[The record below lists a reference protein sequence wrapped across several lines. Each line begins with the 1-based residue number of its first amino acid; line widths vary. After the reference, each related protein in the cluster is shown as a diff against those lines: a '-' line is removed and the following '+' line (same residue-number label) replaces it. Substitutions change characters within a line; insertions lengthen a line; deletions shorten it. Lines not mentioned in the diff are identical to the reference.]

1 MRVIDLHVK
10 GGDRMTDAWHRFIA
24 NVRLR
29 RFVVLALIIFVLWL
43 VRPMMNLILFTFI
56 LTFIVV
62 NWVRWVQRHL
72 PRLSTTITVIV
83 TYIAL
88 IAAIYLGVTRYLP
101 VLVNQVIKMV
111 NSVIKFYSS
120 RQAAEIMRYVNHYV
134 STGTMMTQVKHG
146 VTLAVD
152 TLTSIGSMTVTFVMS
167 FILSFFYTLELKQ
180 MNEFSH
186 TFLESDFG
194 WFFSDIDYFGKKFV
208 NTFGVVLE
216 AQFFI
221 AICNTA
227 ITTVCLIFMHMP
239 QIFALSL
246 MVFIFSLVP
255 VAGVIISLIPLS
267 MVAFS
272 VGGIRDVIYIVI
284 MICVIHA
291 LEAYVLNPKFMS
303 SKTELPIFYTF
314 IVLLV
319 GEHFFGTWGLIVGV
333 PIFTFLLD
341 ILGVKSIKKKHH
353 PLKIKTK
360 QRN

>member
-1 MRVIDLHVK
+1 
-10 GGDRMTDAWHRFIA
+10 MTDAWHRFIA

-29 RFVVLALIIFVLWL
+29 RFVVLAIVIFALWL
-43 VRPMMNLILFTFI
+43 LRPMMNLILFTFI

-62 NWVRWVQRHL
+62 SWVRWVQRHL
-72 PRLSTTITVIV
+72 PRVSTTVTVIV

-88 IAAIYLGVTRYLP
+88 IAAIYVGVTRYLP
-101 VLVNQVIKMV
+101 VLVNQVIKMA
-111 NSVIKFYSS
+111 NSVVKFYSS
-120 RQAAEIMRYVNHYV
+120 QQATEIMRYVNHYI
-134 STGTMMTQVKHG
+134 SWGTIMSQLKHG
-146 VTLAVD
+146 VTIAVS
-152 TLTSIGSMTVTFVMS
+152 TLTSIGTMTITFLLS
-167 FILSFFYTLELKQ
+167 FILSFFYTLELDQ
-180 MNEFSH
+180 MNEFSR
-186 TFLESDFG
+186 TFRDSDYG

-216 AQFFI
+216 AQVFI
-221 AICNTA
+221 AICNTV
-227 ITTVCLIFMHMP
+227 ITTICLFFMHMP
-239 QIFALSL
+239 QIFALAL

-267 MVAFS
+267 MVAYS
-272 VGGIRDVIYIVI
+272 VGGIRDVIYILI

-319 GEHFFGTWGLIVGV
+319 AEHFFGTWGLIVGV

-353 PLKIKTK
+353 SLKIQHHEKNK
-360 QRN
+360 E